1 MAFARRHSLTHAR
14 ARCASEPK
22 RATARTD
29 IESSTRAR
37 PVGSRTRR
45 RNVETIRSI
54 FTRAP
59 MAGVGGVP
67 RVRVRGDAGV
77 RVGVDVDVCA
87 AASARVGDSSRFSDD
102 VERCGG
108 VGEGDA

>member
-1 MAFARRHSLTHAR
+1 M
-14 ARCASEPK
+14 E
-22 RATARTD
+22 
-29 IESSTRAR
+29 
-37 PVGSRTRR
+37 
-45 RNVETIRSI
+45 
-54 FTRAP
+54 
-59 MAGVGGVP
+59 GVGGVP